1 MNLKLTGHHLEIT
14 SPLRDYI
21 HTKFKRL
28 TRHFDDVINTQITLA
43 VEHDT
48 HRAEATLHV
57 RGHHMHARAEHTDM
71 YAAIDTLTGKLD
83 RQILKY
89 KEKRKDHH
97 QSQITHH
104 QLN

>member
-1 MNLKLTGHHLEIT
+1 MNLKLTGHHLDIT
-14 SPLRDYI
+14 ASLRDHI
-21 HTKFKRL
+21 QTKFKRL
-28 TRHFDDVINTQITLA
+28 TRHFDDVLDSQVTLS

-57 RGHHMHARAEHTDM
+57 RQHRVHASAEHSDM

-83 RQILKY
+83 RQLLKY
-89 KEKRKDHH
+89 KEKHKDHH
-97 QSQITHH
+97 QRQVTHH

>member
-1 MNLKLTGHHLEIT
+1 M
-14 SPLRDYI
+14 
-21 HTKFKRL
+21 
-28 TRHFDDVINTQITLA
+28 
-43 VEHDT
+43 
-48 HRAEATLHV
+48 HV
-57 RGHHMHARAEHTDM
+57 RGHHMHARAEHSDM

>member
-14 SPLRDYI
+14 DSLRDHI
-21 HTKFKRL
+21 DAKFQRL
-28 TRHFDDVINTQITLA
+28 TRHFDEVITTQITLG

-48 HRAEATLHV
+48 HWAEATLHV
-57 RGHHMHARAEHTDM
+57 RGHDMHARATHSDM
-71 YAAIDTLTGKLD
+71 YAAVDTLTGKLD